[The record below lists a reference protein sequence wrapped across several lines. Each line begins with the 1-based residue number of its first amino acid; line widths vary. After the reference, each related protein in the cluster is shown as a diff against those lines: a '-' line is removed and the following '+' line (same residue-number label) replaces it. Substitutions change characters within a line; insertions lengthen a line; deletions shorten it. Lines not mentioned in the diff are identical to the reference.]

1 VKSLLCILL
10 LYGAA
15 GMATAADSSPMP
27 SSSPAEVDK
36 YGPYP
41 KDYITIVKE
50 WLGTQLLDA
59 SSAVIEFTS
68 EPRPADLPLPDGTRV
83 YGYLVEFKVNSRNRF
98 GAYTGFQKHGAL
110 IRNGGVVRGTG
121 FAY

>member
-1 VKSLLCILL
+1 
-10 LYGAA
+10 
-15 GMATAADSSPMP
+15 MATAADSSPMP